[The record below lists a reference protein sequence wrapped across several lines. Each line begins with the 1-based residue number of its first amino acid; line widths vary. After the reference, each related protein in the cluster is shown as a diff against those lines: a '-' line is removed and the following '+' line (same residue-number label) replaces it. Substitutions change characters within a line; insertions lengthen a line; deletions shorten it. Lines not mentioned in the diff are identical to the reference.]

1 MNMPQMP
8 GANFTRKAQQAI
20 LYSQKVAGENHKK
33 KIAPLHLLYTL
44 LSQEGSAVTTL
55 LEKKGVDTD
64 DLKAKVDNEM
74 GKGADIMSPLDNT
87 EDKSRGQFFLSQ
99 NMAAVLKTASKEAKD
114 MGDRYMSVEHL
125 FLALLQVDSTAQKL
139 IGSAK
144 FLPASKGGPED
155 PEDEDMDYDSL
166 KEDLKE
172 IRGGEK
178 ITDPQPESK
187 IKTIEKYTINLTEM
201 AEKGEIDP
209 VIGRDEETRRVMQVL
224 SRRTKNNPVL
234 IGEAG
239 VGKTA
244 IVEGLAQRIAKK
256 QVPESLKNKNVI
268 SLDLGSLVAG
278 TRYRGEFENRMKAL
292 MKEIK
297 KNKDKYI
304 LFIDELHTLVGA
316 GAAEGS
322 IDASNLLKPD
332 LARGKLR
339 AIGATT
345 QKEYQKYIEKDSALE
360 RRFQPIQ
367 VDEPSE
373 EETVLILR
381 GIKEKYE
388 LHHGVKIDD
397 SALRAAA
404 ELSNK
409 YINDRQLP
417 DKAIDLIDEAMSS
430 LRLEVESQPRELEE
444 VKKKIQNL
452 QIEKQAIKEE
462 DGKEQRLKA
471 IERELADLKEK
482 ANGLSAR
489 WNTERETITNI
500 KELKEKI
507 DRLEYKAE
515 KAGQEAELEKVAK
528 IKYGEIPELKK
539 KLQTEEKKLA
549 NIQKE
554 RPILKETVSEEDIAK
569 IISKWTGIPTN
580 KLLEEEA
587 KKLKRMENIISKK
600 VIGQDKAISAI
611 SNAIRRSRAGVSE
624 EEKPMGSFLFL
635 GPTGVGKTETAR
647 VLAEFLFDDR
657 DAMIRLDMSEYME
670 KHSVSK
676 MIGAPPGYVGHDDAG
691 QLTEQI
697 RRKPYSVLL
706 IDEIEKAH
714 HEVFNMLLQVFE
726 DGRLT
731 DNKGREISFK
741 NTIIIMTS
749 NVGSEYIANASEL
762 GFSAKGKKE
771 QKQEMVKDN
780 VMEEL
785 KNQFRPEFL
794 NRIDEIV
801 IFNHLEMKEVKEI
814 VGLELDKVAE
824 RVMDNS
830 GIKLE
835 FKRSVEKY
843 LAEKGFDRNMGAR
856 PLKRV
861 IQKDIL
867 NTLALKLISGKVMS
881 GEKITVRIRD
891 GEIDFQ
897 TPEDVRTTNKEK
909 IKAKKEALVK

>member
-8 GANFTRKAQQAI
+8 GANFTHKAQQAI
-20 LYSQKVAGENHKK
+20 LFSQKIAGKHNKK
-33 KIAPLHLLYTL
+33 KISPLHLLYSL
-44 LSQEGSAVTTL
+44 LSQEDSAVSTL

-64 DLKAKVDNEM
+64 KLKVKVKGEM
-74 GKGADIMSPLDNT
+74 EKSEDVISPMDS
-87 EDKSRGQFFLSQ
+87 ESKKPGRGQFFLSQ
-99 NMAAVLKTASKEAKD
+99 SMATVLKKASAEAKE
-114 MGDRYMSVEHL
+114 MGDKYMSVEHL
-125 FLALLQVDSTAQKL
+125 FLSLLQVDSTARNL
-139 IGSAK
+139 IESAD
-144 FLPASKGGPED
+144 FLPVPKGGPED
-155 PEDEDMDYDSL
+155 PEEVDLNYEGL
-166 KEDLKE
+166 KEALLE
-172 IRGGEK
+172 LRGGEK

-187 IKTIEKYTINLTEM
+187 MQTIEKYTINLTEM
-201 AEKGEIDP
+201 ARKGETDP
-209 VIGRDEETRRVMQVL
+209 VIGRDKETRRLMQVL

-234 IGEAG
+234 VGEAG

-256 QVPESLKNKNVI
+256 KVPESLKNKEVV
-268 SLDLGSLVAG
+268 SLDLGSMVAG

-297 KNKDKYI
+297 KNQDKYI
-304 LFIDELHTLVGA
+304 LFIDELHTLIGA

-373 EETVLILR
+373 EESTMILR
-381 GIKEKYE
+381 GVKEKYE

-397 SALRAAA
+397 SALQAAA
-404 ELSNK
+404 KLSNK
-409 YINDRQLP
+409 HINDRQLP
-417 DKAIDLIDEAMSS
+417 DKAIDLMDEAMSS
-430 LRLEVESQPRELEE
+430 LRLEVESQPKELEDLRKE
-444 VKKKIQNL
+444 IQTL
-452 QIEKQAIKEE
+452 EIEKQSLK
-462 DGKEQRLKA
+462 DGDNEKRKKA

-482 ANGLSAR
+482 ANDLSAR
-489 WNTERETITNI
+489 WNTERETIDNI

-515 KAGQEAELEKVAK
+515 KAGQEAQLEKVAK

-539 KLQTEEKKLA
+539 KLQKEEKKLA

-554 RPILKETVSEEDIAK
+554 RPILKETVSDEDIAEV
-569 IISKWTGIPTN
+569 ISRWTGIPAN

-587 KKLKRMENIISKK
+587 KKLKRMEKIISKR
-600 VIGQDKAISAI
+600 VIGQNQAISAI
-611 SNAIRRSRAGVSE
+611 SNAIRRSRAGVAE
-624 EEKPMGSFLFL
+624 EGKPLGSFLFL

-647 VLAEFLFDDR
+647 ALAEFLFDDE
-657 DAMIRLDMSEYME
+657 DAMIRMDMSEYME

-676 MIGAPPGYVGHDDAG
+676 MIGAPPGYVGHDDSG

-697 RRKPYSVLL
+697 RRKPYSVVL

-714 HEVFNMLLQVFE
+714 PEVFNMLLQVFE

-731 DNKGREISFK
+731 DSKGREISFK
-741 NTIIIMTS
+741 NAIIIMTS
-749 NVGSEYIANASEL
+749 NAGSEYITEAGSL
-762 GFSAKGKKE
+762 GFSAKDRNEEKRD
-771 QKQEMVKDN
+771 MVKEN
-780 VMEEL
+780 VMDEL

-801 IFNHLEMKEVKEI
+801 VFNHLEMDEVKEI
-814 VGLELDKVAE
+814 VGLELDKVSK
-824 RVMDNS
+824 RVFENS
-830 GIKLE
+830 EVKIE
-835 FKRSVEKY
+835 FKRSVKSH
-843 LAEKGFDRNMGAR
+843 LAEKGYDRDMGAR
-856 PLKRV
+856 PLKRR

-867 NTLALKLISGKVMS
+867 DPLAVKLISGKVLS

-891 GEIDFQ
+891 GEIDFE
-897 TPEDVRTTNKEK
+897 TPEDIRTGEV
-909 IKAKKEALVK
+909 KKEALVK

>member
-1 MNMPQMP
+1 MPQMP
-8 GANFTRKAQQAI
+8 GANFTHKAQQAI
-20 LYSQKVAGENHKK
+20 LFSQKVAGKNNKK
-33 KIAPLHLLYTL
+33 KISPLHLLYSL
-44 LSQEGSAVTTL
+44 LSQEESTVSTL

-64 DLKAKVDNEM
+64 KLKTRVKNEM
-74 GKGADIMSPLDNT
+74 EKMDEIINPLESSSNQKT
-87 EDKSRGQFFLSQ
+87 PGRGQFFLSQ
-99 NMAAVLKTASKEAKD
+99 SMAAVLKKAGKEASE
-114 MGDRYMSVEHL
+114 MGDKYMSVEHL
-125 FLALLQVDSTAQKL
+125 FLALLQVDSSARNL
-139 IGSAK
+139 IESAD
-144 FLPASKGGPED
+144 FLPTPKGGPED
-155 PEDEDMDYDSL
+155 KDEVDLSYEGL
-166 KEDLKE
+166 KEALAE
-172 IRGGEK
+172 VRGGEK

-187 IKTIEKYTINLTEM
+187 IQTIEKYTINLTEL
-201 AEKGEIDP
+201 AKKGETDP
-209 VIGRDEETRRVMQVL
+209 VIGRDQETRRLMQVL

-244 IVEGLAQRIAKK
+244 IVEGLAQRISKK
-256 QVPESLKNKNVI
+256 QVPESLKEKEVI
-268 SLDLGSLVAG
+268 SLDLGALVAG

-297 KNKDKYI
+297 KKNDRYI

-360 RRFQPIQ
+360 RRFQPIR
-367 VDEPSE
+367 VGEPSE
-373 EETVLILR
+373 DETTLILR

-397 SALRAAA
+397 SALQAAA
-404 ELSNK
+404 KLSNK
-409 YINDRQLP
+409 HINDRQLP
-417 DKAIDLIDEAMSS
+417 DKAIDLMDEAMSS
-430 LRLEVESQPRELEE
+430 LRLEVESQPKELEDLRKE
-444 VKKKIQNL
+444 IQAL
-452 QIEKQAIKEE
+452 EIEKQALKEE
-462 DGKEQRLKA
+462 ENEKRKKA
-471 IERELADLKEK
+471 VERELADLKEK
-482 ANGLSAR
+482 AKDLSAR
-489 WNTERETITNI
+489 WNTERETIDNI

-515 KAGQEAELEKVAK
+515 KAGQEADLERVAK
-528 IKYGEIPELKK
+528 IKYGEIPSLRK
-539 KLQTEEKKLA
+539 KLQKEEKKLA

-554 RPILKETVSEEDIAK
+554 RPILKETVSDEDIAEV
-569 IISKWTGIPTN
+569 ISRWTGIPTN

-587 KKLKRMENIISKK
+587 KKLKRMEKIISKR
-600 VIGQDKAISAI
+600 VVGQNKAISAI
-611 SNAIRRSRAGVSE
+611 SNAIRRSRAGVAE
-624 EEKPMGSFLFL
+624 EGKPLGSFLFL

-647 VLAEFLFDDR
+647 ALAEFLFDDE

-676 MIGAPPGYVGHDDAG
+676 MIGSPPGYVGHDDAG

-697 RRKPYSVLL
+697 RRKPYSVVL

-714 HEVFNMLLQVFE
+714 QEVFNILLQVFE

-731 DNKGREISFK
+731 DNKGREVSFK
-741 NTIIIMTS
+741 NAIIIMTS
-749 NVGSEYIANASEL
+749 NAGSEYIAEAGGL
-762 GFSAKGKKE
+762 GFSAKEIKE
-771 QKQEMVKDN
+771 QKRDMVKEN
-780 VMEEL
+780 VMDEL
-785 KNQFRPEFL
+785 KKQFRPEFL

-801 IFNHLEMKEVKEI
+801 IFNHLEMEQVKEI
-814 VGLELDKVAE
+814 VGLELDKVAK
-824 RVMDNS
+824 RVLSNS
-830 GIKLE
+830 GVKLE
-835 FKRSVEKY
+835 FKRSVKNH
-843 LAEKGFDRNMGAR
+843 LAEKGFDRDMGAR
-856 PLKRV
+856 PLKRR

-867 NTLALKLISGKVMS
+867 NPLANKLISGNVLS

-897 TPEDVRTTNKEK
+897 TPQDVRSAKKT
-909 IKAKKEALVK
+909 KKEALVK

>member
-8 GANFTRKAQQAI
+8 GANFTHKAQQAI
-20 LYSQKVAGENHKK
+20 LFSQKIAGKQNKK
-33 KIAPLHLLYTL
+33 KISPLHLLYSL
-44 LSQEGSAVTTL
+44 LAQEDSTVSTL

-64 DLKAKVDNEM
+64 QLKVRVENAMD
-74 GKGADIMSPLDNT
+74 KGEDIISPS
-87 EDKSRGQFFLSQ
+87 EQSSPGRGQFFLSQ
-99 NMAAVLKTASKEAKD
+99 SMAAVLKKASAEAKE
-114 MGDRYMSVEHL
+114 MGDKYMSVEHL
-125 FLALLQVDSTAQKL
+125 FLSLLQVDSNARNL
-139 IGSAK
+139 IESAD
-144 FLPASKGGPED
+144 FLPAPKGGPEE
-155 PEDEDMDYDSL
+155 PDEVDLSYDGL
-166 KEDLKE
+166 KESLTE

-187 IKTIEKYTINLTEM
+187 IQTIEKYTINLTDLAKE
-201 AEKGEIDP
+201 GETDP
-209 VIGRDEETRRVMQVL
+209 VIGRDEETRRLMQVL

-234 IGEAG
+234 VGEAG

-256 QVPESLKNKNVI
+256 QVPESLKNKEVI

-297 KNKDKYI
+297 KNKDKYV

-367 VDEPSE
+367 VDEPTE

-397 SALRAAA
+397 SALQAAA
-404 ELSNK
+404 KLSNK
-409 YINDRQLP
+409 HINDRQLP
-417 DKAIDLIDEAMSS
+417 DKAIDLMDEAMSS
-430 LRLEVESQPRELEE
+430 LRLEVESQPKELEDLRKE
-444 VKKKIQNL
+444 IQTL
-452 QIEKQAIKEE
+452 EIEKQALKEGDDE
-462 DGKEQRLKA
+462 KRKKA
-471 IERELADLKEK
+471 VERELADLKEK
-482 ANGLSAR
+482 ANDLSAR
-489 WNTERETITNI
+489 WKTERETIDQI
-500 KELKEKI
+500 KELKEQI

-528 IKYGEIPELKK
+528 IKYGEIPTLKK
-539 KLQTEEKKLA
+539 KLQKEEKKLA

-554 RPILKETVSEEDIAK
+554 RPILKETVSEEDIADV
-569 IISKWTGIPTN
+569 ISRWTGIPSN

-587 KKLKRMENIISKK
+587 KKLKRMEKIISKR

-611 SNAIRRSRAGVSE
+611 SNAIRRSRAGVAE
-624 EEKPMGSFLFL
+624 EGKPLGSFLFL

-647 VLAEFLFDDR
+647 ALAEFLFDDE

-676 MIGAPPGYVGHDDAG
+676 MIGAPPGYVGHDDSG

-697 RRKPYSVLL
+697 RRKPYSVVL

-714 HEVFNMLLQVFE
+714 KEVFNMLLQVFE

-731 DNKGREISFK
+731 DNKGREVSFK
-741 NTIIIMTS
+741 NAIIVMTS
-749 NVGSEYIANASEL
+749 NAGSEYISESGSL
-762 GFSAKGKKE
+762 GFSAKERKE
-771 QKQEMVKDN
+771 QKREMVEES
-780 VMEEL
+780 VMDEL
-785 KNQFRPEFL
+785 KKQFRPEFL

-801 IFNHLEMKEVKEI
+801 VFNHLEMDQVKEI
-814 VGLELDKVAE
+814 VGLELDKVKE
-824 RVMDNS
+824 RVMSNS
-830 GIKLE
+830 GVKLE
-835 FKRSVEKY
+835 FKNSVKRH
-843 LAEKGFDRNMGAR
+843 LAEKGFDRDMGAR
-856 PLKRV
+856 PLKRR

-867 NTLALKLISGKVMS
+867 NPLAVKLISGNVLS

-891 GEIDFQ
+891 GEIDFE
-897 TPEDVRTTNKEK
+897 TPQEVREGKP
-909 IKAKKEALVK
+909 AQKEALVK

>member
-1 MNMPQMP
+1 MPQMP
-8 GANFTRKAQQAI
+8 GANFTHKAQQAI
-20 LYSQKVAGENHKK
+20 LLSQKVAGEKNKK
-33 KIAPLHLLYTL
+33 KISPLHLLYTL
-44 LSQEGSAVTTL
+44 LSQQESTVLTL
-55 LEKKGVDTD
+55 LEKKGVDTEK
-64 DLKAKVDNEM
+64 LKSRVESEMEKGEDIISPVDR
-74 GKGADIMSPLDNT
+74 ST
-87 EDKSRGQFFLSQ
+87 STRGQFFLSQ
-99 NMAAVLKTASKEAKD
+99 SMAGVLKSAGMEAEE
-114 MGDRYMSVEHL
+114 MGDSYISVEHL
-125 FLALLQVDSTAQKL
+125 FLALLKVDSTAGNL
-139 IGSAK
+139 VESAD
-144 FLPASKGGPED
+144 FLPASRGGPE
-155 PEDEDMDYDSL
+155 PGEEVELNYDSL
-166 KEDLKE
+166 KEALKE
-172 IRGGEK
+172 VRGGEK
-178 ITDPQPESK
+178 ITDPRPESK
-187 IKTIEKYTINLTEM
+187 IKTIDKYTINLTELA
-201 AEKGEIDP
+201 AEGEIDP
-209 VIGRDEETRRVMQVL
+209 VIGREDETRRLMQVL

-256 QVPESLKNKNVI
+256 QVPESLKKKEVI
-268 SLDLGSLVAG
+268 SLDLGALVAG

-292 MKEIK
+292 LKEVK
-297 KNKDKYI
+297 RNKDRYI

-360 RRFQPIQ
+360 RRFQPIH
-367 VDEPSE
+367 VDEPTE
-373 EETVLILR
+373 KETMFILR

-388 LHHGVKIDD
+388 LHHGVKINE
-397 SALRAAA
+397 SALKEAA

-409 YINDRQLP
+409 HINDRQLP
-417 DKAIDLIDEAMSS
+417 DKAIDLMDEAMSS
-430 LRLEVESQPRELEE
+430 LRLEVESQPKKLEDL
-444 VKKKIQNL
+444 KKKIQNL
-452 QIEKQAIKEE
+452 EIEKQALKKEDNE
-462 DGKEQRLKA
+462 KRKKA

-482 ANGLSAR
+482 AKDISAR
-489 WNTERETITNI
+489 WKTERETIESI
-500 KELKEKI
+500 KKLKEEI
-507 DRLEYKAE
+507 DKLEYEAE

-528 IKYGEIPELKK
+528 IKYGQIPELRK

-554 RPILKETVSEEDIAK
+554 RPILKEVVSDEDIADV
-569 IISKWTGIPTN
+569 ISRWTGIPTR

-587 KKLKRMENIISKK
+587 KKLRRMEKIISKK
-600 VIGQDKAISAI
+600 VIGQSEAISAI

-624 EEKPMGSFLFL
+624 ENKPLGSFLFL

-657 DAMIRLDMSEYME
+657 DSMIKLDMSEYME

-697 RRKPYSVLL
+697 RRKPYSVVL

-714 HEVFNMLLQVFE
+714 REVFNILLQVFE
-726 DGRLT
+726 EGRLT
-731 DNKGREISFK
+731 DTKGREVSFK
-741 NTIIIMTS
+741 NAIIIMTS
-749 NVGSEYIANASEL
+749 NVGSEHITEMSGL
-762 GFSAKGKKE
+762 GFSAKDKE
-771 QKQEMVKDN
+771 EEKRDLIKEN
-780 VMEEL
+780 VMDEL
-785 KNQFRPEFL
+785 KKQFRPEFL

-801 IFNHLEMKEVKEI
+801 IFNHLEMEQVKRI

-824 RVMDNS
+824 RIMKNNGV
-830 GIKLE
+830 KLE
-835 FKRSVEKY
+835 FKRSVKHH
-843 LAEKGFDRNMGAR
+843 LAEKGFDRDMGAR

-867 NTLALKLISGKVMS
+867 NPLAIKLIAGRVSS

-891 GEIDFQ
+891 GEIDFE
-897 TPEDVRTTNKEK
+897 TPEDVRNPKNV
-909 IKAKKEALVK
+909 KKEALVK